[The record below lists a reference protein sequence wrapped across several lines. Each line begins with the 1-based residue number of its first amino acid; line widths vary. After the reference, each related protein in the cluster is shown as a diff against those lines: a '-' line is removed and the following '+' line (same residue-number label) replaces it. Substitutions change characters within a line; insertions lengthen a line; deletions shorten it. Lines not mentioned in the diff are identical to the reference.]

1 MIFEEKTE
9 IVDGCEVIFQIIK
22 LTDSYYIYIGDKQ
35 QNFNNFFYSIQTKYV
50 LDFKKMNEINKNQ
63 NL

>member
-9 IVDGCEVIFQIIK
+9 IVDGCEVIFQIVK

-50 LDFKKMNEINKNQ
+50 LDFLKK
-63 NL
+63 